1 MIYLLK
7 FLKSNFFCE
16 GGAQE
21 GKCKGIPDAQQREK
35 YDSSDHSTTAR
46 GQCKHK
52 LCVYGTVN
60 SLFEWFISCKAR
72 NCKFSF

>member
-46 GQCKHK
+46 GQCRHMCIVE
-52 LCVYGTVN
+52 L
-60 SLFEWFISCKAR
+60 
-72 NCKFSF
+72 